1 MRNRQHF
8 AVQSETLFYTPTL
21 IQEEKGMLDMFS
33 ANTMGEL
40 IRDFLIIYLILSFAL
55 TCYSAIY
62 MYVVK
67 YKANAVKLG
76 KQRIQELIAQGRFK
90 QIPLYS
96 MEEISGKKSLGEVRL
111 SIFPNDT
118 GEKRKYVIVCPG
130 GGYAHCVT
138 GEEGYPIAAK
148 LNEMG
153 YTAFVLEYRT
163 RFHCSAYAPMQD
175 LAQAVRYIEAHREEL
190 NVLPENYAI
199 CGFSAGGNLAGVFG
213 GHEHGYEKYQVRKPG
228 ALLLG
233 YPWTNVNHWLD
244 HPYWNIW
251 KGLIGIW
258 LSERGILYMFG
269 RHANR
274 KNRESLCVQNY
285 ITPDYP
291 PTYIMAGS
299 NDILVPAS
307 HHAEVLNQALR
318 KQKVKHLYE
327 QYWHLPHG
335 IGLAVGTRAEGW
347 LENAV
352 TFWEESTMSVSPT
365 SSDDMSPSSN

>member
-1 MRNRQHF
+1 
-8 AVQSETLFYTPTL
+8 
-21 IQEEKGMLDMFS
+21 MLS
-33 ANTMGEL
+33 ADTMGEL
-40 IRDFLIIYLILSFAL
+40 VSDFIVIYLILSFIL
-55 TCYSAIY
+55 TCYSAVY

-67 YKANAVKLG
+67 YKANAVKYG
-76 KQRIQELIAQGRFK
+76 KQRISELISQGRFK

-96 MEEISGKKSLGEVRL
+96 MEEISKRKSLGEARL
-111 SIFPNDT
+111 CIFPNDT

-138 GEEGYPIAAK
+138 NEEGYPIAAK

-163 RFHCSAYAPMQD
+163 GFQCSPYAPMED
-175 LAQAVRYIEAHREEL
+175 LAQAVRYIEAHQEEL
-190 NVLPENYAI
+190 NVDPRDYAI

-213 GHEHGYEKYQVRKPG
+213 GREYGYEKYQVRKPG
-228 ALLLG
+228 ALLMG

-269 RHANR
+269 HHANR
-274 KNRESLCVQNY
+274 KNREALCVQNY

-291 PTYIMAGS
+291 PTYMMAGS

-307 HHAEVLNQALR
+307 HHAEVLNQALKR
-318 KQKVKHLYE
+318 EKVPHVYE
-327 QYWHLPHG
+327 QFWHLPHG

-352 TFWEESTMSVSPT
+352 AFWEEKTLESTSPDSVETESG
-365 SSDDMSPSSN
+365 SEDNYL